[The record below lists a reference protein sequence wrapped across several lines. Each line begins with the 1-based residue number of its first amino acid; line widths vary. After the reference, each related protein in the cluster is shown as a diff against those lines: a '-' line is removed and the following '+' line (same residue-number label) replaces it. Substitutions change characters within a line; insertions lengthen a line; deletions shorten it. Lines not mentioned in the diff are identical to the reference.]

1 MRNFDQVAQHMRDQL
16 LETLAELMDKE
27 DVVIA
32 QVAIKPNLF
41 SIQFVDETDEKVK
54 YDLPIRRLK

>member
-27 DVVIA
+27 NVVIS

-54 YDLPIRRLK
+54 YDLPIRRRN